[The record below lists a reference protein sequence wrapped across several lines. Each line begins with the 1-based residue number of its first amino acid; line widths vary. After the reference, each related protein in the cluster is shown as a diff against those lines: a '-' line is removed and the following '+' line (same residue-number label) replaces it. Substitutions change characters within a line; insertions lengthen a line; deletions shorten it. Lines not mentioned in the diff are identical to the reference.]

1 MSRKPPKP
9 SDLPPSPRFIKK
21 SPKRS
26 IHDLSRDIGTDLNQL
41 EEIWEEL
48 EKGPHRV
55 AGIMAAASLEHAL
68 EYAITQRF
76 SQISRRKPT
85 EFESLFRYPKFL
97 SSFGAKIEI
106 GYAIGIYGE
115 LVRNDLDTVRAIR
128 NAFAHSKVL
137 IDFATPEVADEVRK
151 LRFLDWMTTSGIIEA
166 ADEIARKRAASDNAL
181 RFDFVFIVRT
191 LTHYI
196 FTNFVPPFEPTT
208 LP

>member
-1 MSRKPPKP
+1 MQVAISAWRSFSSRAFL
-9 SDLPPSPRFIKK
+9 SYSSCVIPPSPRFIKK

-26 IHDLSRDIGTDLNQL
+26 IHDLSRDIETDLNQL

-97 SSFGAKIEI
+97 SSFG
-106 GYAIGIYGE
+106 
-115 LVRNDLDTVRAIR
+115 
-128 NAFAHSKVL
+128 
-137 IDFATPEVADEVRK
+137 
-151 LRFLDWMTTSGIIEA
+151 
-166 ADEIARKRAASDNAL
+166 
-181 RFDFVFIVRT
+181 
-191 LTHYI
+191 
-196 FTNFVPPFEPTT
+196 
-208 LP
+208 